1 MHPGVLPPGYE
12 FRRLLGTGATG
23 WVALA
28 RQTALNRDVAVKTVL
43 TGDAAGGAIRRL
55 EREGRVLAGLD
66 DPGIVRA
73 HQLVPARSAVFLVM
87 EFLPGHSLQSAADGR
102 SCSPDD
108 MLTILGEIARV
119 LSIVHSRGIAHRDIK
134 PANVMLHPQ
143 RGAVLV
149 DFGLAR
155 LPPARA
161 SFRTNVGTPTGT
173 PLYMAPEQIT
183 RPGTD
188 DPSIDHYAFG
198 VLAYHL
204 LLGSY
209 PYPISTVAGI
219 LESHRAGRPI
229 DPRDFCKRLPAAA
242 ARGLLQALDKDPTRR
257 LAPAD
262 LVRRLRSVP
271 VDVWPRLDRAE
282 GGAGRRTGNDAA
294 SATADDDGDESTAN
308 SSSDR
313 PGSSVVP
320 GSSVRDGSHPT
331 AGAAAITGSD
341 PAWIGSSI
349 YRPRGR
355 SHRRLLMLVVA
366 CTVGVLAG
374 LAVAA
379 LLVR

>member
-55 EREGRVLAGLD
+55 EREGRVLAGLN
-66 DPGIVRA
+66 DPGIVRV

-87 EFLPGHSLQSAADGR
+87 EFLPGHSLQAAADGR

-161 SFRTNVGTPTGT
+161 SFRTNAGTPTGT

-183 RPGTD
+183 RQIG
-188 DPSIDHYAFG
+188 
-198 VLAYHL
+198 
-204 LLGSY
+204 
-209 PYPISTVAGI
+209 
-219 LESHRAGRPI
+219 RAH
-229 DPRDFCKRLPAAA
+229 
-242 ARGLLQALDKDPTRR
+242 
-257 LAPAD
+257 
-262 LVRRLRSVP
+262 V
-271 VDVWPRLDRAE
+271 
-282 GGAGRRTGNDAA
+282 
-294 SATADDDGDESTAN
+294 
-308 SSSDR
+308 
-313 PGSSVVP
+313 
-320 GSSVRDGSHPT
+320 
-331 AGAAAITGSD
+331 
-341 PAWIGSSI
+341 
-349 YRPRGR
+349 
-355 SHRRLLMLVVA
+355 
-366 CTVGVLAG
+366 
-374 LAVAA
+374 
-379 LLVR
+379 